1 VVVETVVEGQ
11 LPVVEGAVVVETVV
25 EGQLP
30 VVEGSS
36 RTPREA
42 GVDQQFLSCWEEDFV
57 EGGALGSDGAD
68 D

>member
-1 VVVETVVEGQ
+1 
-11 LPVVEGAVVVETVV
+11 VVVETVV

-36 RTPREA
+36 R
-42 GVDQQFLSCWEEDFV
+42 VDQQLLSWEEDFV

>member
-1 VVVETVVEGQ
+1 M
-11 LPVVEGAVVVETVV
+11 VVETVV

-36 RTPREA
+36 KTPREA
-42 GVDQQFLSCWEEDFV
+42 GVDQQLLSWEEDFV

>member
-42 GVDQQFLSCWEEDFV
+42 GVDQQLLSWEEDFV

>member
-1 VVVETVVEGQ
+1 M
-11 LPVVEGAVVVETVV
+11 VVETVV